1 MTIHNGPAPPVIPP
15 RSSGVRELLI
25 TISRGLDLPAPAT
38 ASDEAPYL
46 RLHRDRAQAIRHF
59 CQAAA
64 DHASSDRDLM
74 AVAIGLRNDL
84 AGYPADSYHHHPLSS

>member
-1 MTIHNGPAPPVIPP
+1 MTAHDTPITPVIPL
-15 RSSGVRELLI
+15 RSGMRELLS
-25 TISRGLDLPAPAT
+25 TICRGLDLPAPAT

-64 DHASSDRDLM
+64 DHITSDRELM
-74 AVAIGLRNDL
+74 AIAIGLRNDL
-84 AGYPADSYHHHPLSS
+84 AGYPADSYHHYPLSS

>member
-1 MTIHNGPAPPVIPP
+1 MIPP
-15 RSSGVRELLI
+15 RSGVRELLT
-25 TISRGLDLPAPAT
+25 TICRGLDLPAPAT

-64 DHASSDRDLM
+64 DHSTSDRDLM
-74 AVAIGLRNDL
+74 AIAISLRNNL
-84 AGYPADSYHHHPLSS
+84 AGYPADSYQHHPLSS

>member
-1 MTIHNGPAPPVIPP
+1 MTAHHTPIPP
-15 RSSGVRELLI
+15 AIPPGSGVRELLI
-25 TISRGLDLPAPAT
+25 TICRGLDLPAPAA

-64 DHASSDRDLM
+64 DHASSDRDIM
-74 AVAIGLRNDL
+74 AIAIGLRNDL